1 LRKEVDLLSRVSGE
15 NFLAVEKAIAGLS
28 PMSLQGATWEALLRE
43 WLVAEPLTGIKQVW
57 RWQDWP
63 GRRSAGLSSQDLGVD
78 LVGVDA
84 DGLLI
89 GIQAKFRNN
98 PESSITTPEVQ
109 KFIGA
114 YQGLFGRRVI
124 GSNAENVSMNVPRGT
139 TNVVSYFLR
148 HHFTNSKVDWSSLCV
163 GKQLTPAPRF
173 NLEPYQEEA
182 VNAVCQTLRTSP
194 RAQLIMACGT
204 GKSFT
209 MLKIAEALEAERVL
223 VLAPTL
229 LLVGQLRAEWT
240 QQASSAFVDLAVCSD
255 QSLSRSNRDEADI
268 DTTEFG
274 GHVTT
279 DVGVISRF
287 LRHSGRRVVFGT
299 YASSPQIAAAQ
310 QEQRIEP
317 FDLIVCDEAH
327 RLAGS
332 EQKDAKSED
341 SYKIVLESNGI
352 RSKKR
357 LFATATP
364 RIYGGSTRYNLDGT
378 ELAIDSMD
386 SEDRFGKVAFNF
398 SFRSAI
404 EAKPRPRLVPYQ
416 VLVTVVTDDEVQQAI
431 DQRLWADSNIDFETV
446 ASAFAVERAFQEYP
460 IRRMISYHSSLDRA
474 RQFAGMLSNRTVH
487 AETLQTAMVSGK
499 DPVSERQAIL
509 GSLRL
514 GLHPTLVTNA
524 RCLTEGVDVPAL
536 DAVAFIDPR
545 SSRVDI
551 VQAVGRAM
559 RISPGKTT
567 GYVIVPLY
575 LRPEQI
581 HGHDAIDGASFKPV
595 LDVLRALKA
604 HDPLIAEFFTS
615 ISMGAGTRKN
625 IRSDI
630 EKVVLLDSAPKAQAG
645 LMDKIARSISLE
657 AISVT
662 AGGFWRTFAELKEFV
677 EANGGQPTVWKLPHG
692 PGNHIRTWAS
702 AQRNRYRSGL
712 LSHDRIVAL
721 ESLKGWTWT
730 SFDNRTNSHMEAIK
744 DYVENGGELPIPADA
759 VVAGRQIGKFYSVLL
774 RRLILGIMGQ
784 TQLKELSSISEELVP
799 KRIHSAHEYVLAL
812 QEYLKSRPIALIE
825 QSTVFNG
832 VELGQ
837 WVFAVWSTQEGP
849 DSRKVLTPDVIEALD
864 GLEGWAWNKREAR
877 IEMGIAYLRKFQLR
891 EGHTNVADGH
901 VEDEFPLGV
910 WIKNQR
916 YQHQIGYMS
925 GKLTRQF
932 EAIPSWEWIPDL
944 SEVLQHGV
952 AIGMYFRRLV
962 TGDRSDVAKDTECA
976 KRVLKLRRLQ
986 HQLQPSD
993 RKRVERIWGWSWS
1006 SDDQKSFISMLKE
1019 LTDVATSAKGLRPDL
1034 LETIRISAKGRT
1046 LNEDFGMLRRQLGHI
1061 SYVDES
1067 NQWVFLKLARWCERV
1082 RSSTGVPLGQLDAVE
1097 ELLPLQKL
1105 GIRRSMHV

>member
-1 LRKEVDLLSRVSGE
+1 MPKDVDLLPKVSGE
-15 NFLAVEKAIAGLS
+15 NFLAVEKAIAGLT

-43 WLVAEPLTGIKQVW
+43 WLVADPLTGLKQVW

-63 GRRSAGLSSQDLGVD
+63 GRRSSGLSPQDLGVD

-84 DGLLI
+84 DGLQI

-98 PESSITTPEVQ
+98 PDSSITTPEVQ

-114 YQGLFGRRVI
+114 YQGLFERRIIV
-124 GSNAENVSMNVPRGT
+124 SNAENVSMNVPRGT

-148 HHFTNSKVDWSSLCV
+148 HHFIESTVDWGALCT
-163 GKQLTPAPRF
+163 GKQQTPALRYE
-173 NLEPYQEEA
+173 LEPYQEEA
-182 VNAVCQTLRTSP
+182 VRAVCRTLRTAP

-209 MLKIAEALEAERVL
+209 MLKISEALQAKRVL

-240 QQASSAFVDLAVCSD
+240 QQASSSFVDLAVCSD
-255 QSLSRSNRDEADI
+255 QSLSRSKSDEADI

-310 QEQRIEP
+310 QEQSIEP

-332 EQKDAKSED
+332 EETASKSEY
-341 SYKIVLESNGI
+341 SYKIVLEANGI

-364 RIYGGSTRYNLDGT
+364 RIYGGNQRHSADGT
-378 ELAIDSMD
+378 ELAIESMD
-386 SEDRFGKVAFNF
+386 SEERFGTVAFNF

-431 DQRLWADSNIDFETV
+431 NQRLWAESNIDFETV

-474 RQFAGMLSNRTVH
+474 RQFAGMLNNKKVNS
-487 AETLQTAMVSGK
+487 EILQTAMVSGK
-499 DPVSERQAIL
+499 DPVSERQAVL
-509 GSLRL
+509 SSLRL
-514 GLHPTLVTNA
+514 GLQPTLVTNA
-524 RCLTEGVDVPAL
+524 RCLTEGIDVPAL

-559 RISPGKTT
+559 RISEGKTT

-575 LRPEQI
+575 LRPDQV

-615 ISMGAGTRKN
+615 ISLGAGTR
-625 IRSDI
+625 RDLRREI
-630 EKVVLLDSAPKAQAG
+630 EKVVLLDSPSKVQAG

-662 AGGFWRTFAELKEFV
+662 AGGFWRSFTELKEYV
-677 EANGGQPTVWKLPHG
+677 DANGGFPTIWKLPHG

-702 AQRNRYRSGL
+702 SQRQRYRSGL
-712 LSHDRIVAL
+712 LSSDRIAAL
-721 ESLKGWTWT
+721 ESLQGWTWK
-730 SFDNRTNSHMEAIK
+730 SLNNRTNSQMNALK
-744 DYVENGGELPIPADA
+744 SYVADGGALPIPADA
-759 VVAGRQIGKFYSVLL
+759 VYSGHKVGRFYTVLL
-774 RRLILGIMGQ
+774 RRVILGIMGPGEVQ
-784 TQLKELSSISEELVP
+784 ELYSINKSLLPRNIFSAQQYVSALHKYLQLN
-799 KRIHSAHEYVLAL
+799 
-812 QEYLKSRPIALIE
+812 PIALVKP
-825 QSTVFNG
+825 STVFGG
-832 VELGQ
+832 VELGK
-837 WVFAVWSTQEGP
+837 WVYAVWSTQDGP
-849 DSRKVLTPDVIEALD
+849 DSRKVLTTDVVKALD
-864 GLEGWAWNKREAR
+864 ELEGWAWNKREAR
-877 IEMGIAYLRKFQLR
+877 IEMGVAYIKRFQLR
-891 EGHTNVADGH
+891 EGHTNVPENH
-901 VEDEFPLGV
+901 VEEGFPLGV

-925 GKLTRQF
+925 ATLKSRLER
-932 EAIPSWEWIPDL
+932 IDSWEWIPELGD
-944 SEVLQHGV
+944 VLKHSV
-952 AIGMYFRRLV
+952 AIGMYFRRL
-962 TGDRSDVAKDTECA
+962 TTEDQRHAAKDIESS

-986 HQLQPSD
+986 HQLELSD
-993 RKRVERIWGWSWS
+993 KKRVEQIWGWSWS
-1006 SDDQKSFISMLKE
+1006 SSEQRMFIEMLKE
-1019 LTDVATSAKGLRPDL
+1019 LKEVATSAKGLRADL
-1034 LETIRISAKGRT
+1034 LGAIRISARGRT
-1046 LNEDFGMLRRQLGHI
+1046 LDEDFGMLRRQVGHV

-1067 NQWVFLKLARWCERV
+1067 NQWVFLKLARWCERA
-1082 RSSTGVPLGQLDAVE
+1082 RSASGVPQGQLDAVD

-1105 GIRRSMHV
+1105 GLRRTPQV